1 MFNPV
6 TLVASVDHPVK
17 AVVLHPE
24 LVEATESYYFIK
36 ADVFLGIV
44 TYIVCVTVDVCKVV
58 GSGVTLDVIEMDG
71 GLCG

>member
-1 MFNPV
+1 M
-6 TLVASVDHPVK
+6 TLVASVDHPVIK
-17 AVVLHPE
+17 VVKHPE

-44 TYIVCVTVDVCKVV
+44 TYIVYGTVEVCKVV
-58 GSGVTLDVIEMDG
+58 GSVFALDVIEIDG